1 MQRIGELTQLPGL
14 SLQIYQRSGYRA
26 FREAHAARGPAFAA
40 AVEGLSYQLAPR
52 AALFRRDEGD
62 AADVASLQ
70 RLMRSNDWAADSVRR
85 QQKMTRVR
93 ESTREEF
100 SYHSSVQRAAEPGPA
115 RRTTTPNS
123 CE

>member
-1 MQRIGELTQLPGL
+1 MQRIGEPKQLPGL
-14 SLQIYQRSGYRA
+14 SLQIYRRSGYRA

-85 QQKMTRVR
+85 QQKNYAHKRKHTRGVLI
-93 ESTREEF
+93 
-100 SYHSSVQRAAEPGPA
+100 SVLRSAA
-115 RRTTTPNS
+115 
-123 CE
+123 C